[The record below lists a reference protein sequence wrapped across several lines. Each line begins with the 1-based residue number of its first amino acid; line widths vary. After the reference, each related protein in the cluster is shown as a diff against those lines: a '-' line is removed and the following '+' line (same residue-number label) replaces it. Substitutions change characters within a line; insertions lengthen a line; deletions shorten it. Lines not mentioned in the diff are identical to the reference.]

1 MIHYSA
7 VHCINLGV
15 ACWVFSEAILLGI
28 ATFPADKEI
37 KILDGHRERG
47 VKIDP
52 FQIIWSVDPHLPQ
65 QLKEDVLLGHQVPH
79 NPLII
84 TQCSTNVCAL
94 LC

>member
-52 FQIIWSVDPHLPQ
+52 FQIL
-65 QLKEDVLLGHQVPH
+65 
-79 NPLII
+79 
-84 TQCSTNVCAL
+84 
-94 LC
+94 